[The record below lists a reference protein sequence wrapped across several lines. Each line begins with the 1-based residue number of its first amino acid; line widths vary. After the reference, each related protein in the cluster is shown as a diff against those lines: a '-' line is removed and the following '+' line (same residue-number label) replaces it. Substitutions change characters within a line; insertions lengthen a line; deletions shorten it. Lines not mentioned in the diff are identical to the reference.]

1 MWKVFVSIGLAALA
15 TACSSSPEEHFAAAD
30 NALVEKDYRAARVEL
45 LAGLRADPT
54 RHDKRLALARVLIDL
69 GDGAGAAA
77 QLDRLPATVDE
88 RPEALTLRVE
98 AQILRGRYRDA
109 LRLAEKL
116 DPAEGSLPRARA
128 HMALGELEKADAA
141 FASGLSIDPPN
152 GELLAEYALFKLR
165 NGDADSAA
173 GLLEGAQAAEPN
185 SLIVLLAA
193 GEIAAVRGDSKSAL
207 DAFARAAE
215 IYPSS
220 TPARLAHA
228 SALGAVG
235 QTESARAIAGDLAPG
250 GESASEAALIL
261 ARSAAEQQDW
271 ARVRRLLQGYSGTG
285 SNDHRILYSNALI
298 EQDLTALALAELAPL
313 RTRAPDNRAIRR
325 LLAEAK
331 VREGLLAQALDD
343 LEWLARQPDAT
354 KVDRDRLALAR
365 SELGLNRSGD

>member
-1 MWKVFVSIGLAALA
+1 
-15 TACSSSPEEHFAAAD
+15 
-30 NALVEKDYRAARVEL
+30 
-45 LAGLRADPT
+45 
-54 RHDKRLALARVLIDL
+54 
-69 GDGAGAAA
+69 
-77 QLDRLPATVDE
+77 
-88 RPEALTLRVE
+88 
-98 AQILRGRYRDA
+98 
-109 LRLAEKL
+109 
-116 DPAEGSLPRARA
+116 
-128 HMALGELEKADAA
+128 MALGELEKADAA